1 MPGRQPHAMGAA
13 PGKVILFGEHAVVHG
28 KPAIAAALSHG
39 LGAVV
44 SRRSEGQARLHIPR
58 WGRTGLLV
66 EAGREEEVKSDAI
79 ARAFL
84 KALDLLQIPPSSSID
99 VTMDGELPLGVGL
112 GSSAAFSVSLL
123 RALAQFKKMTF
134 CDVELGRLAFEL
146 ESIFHGNPS
155 GIDHSVIIH
164 NECVRFMAKTP
175 LEFRSIKLAVTLP
188 LVVAWTP
195 RHGTTKDAV
204 RHVADLQRRSPAV
217 TSGTFDLIES
227 IVEQAVACL
236 TQGDLSQ
243 LGDLMNFNHGALSAL
258 GVVSAENEKMVSIA
272 RDAGALGAK
281 VTGAGFGGAMI
292 ALAPGRG
299 ENVQSALRA
308 QRFPAL
314 LNHINNH

>member
-1 MPGRQPHAMGAA
+1 MGAA

-39 LGAVV
+39 LGAIV
-44 SRRSEGQARLHIPR
+44 SSRSEGQARLHIPR

-66 EAGREEEVKSDAI
+66 DAGREEEMKSDAI

-84 KALDLLQIPPSSSID
+84 KALDLLEIPPSSSID

-123 RALAQFKKMTF
+123 RALAHFKKMTVS
-134 CDVELGRLAFEL
+134 DSELGTLAFEL

-164 NECVRFMAKTP
+164 NECVRFVAKCP

-204 RHVADLQRRSPAV
+204 RHVAGLQRRRPDLTARI
-217 TSGTFDLIES
+217 FDLIES
-227 IVEQAVACL
+227 IVEQSVDCL
-236 TQGDLSQ
+236 AQGHLSQ

-258 GVVSAENEKMVSIA
+258 GVVSAENEEMVSIA

-299 ENVQSALRA
+299 EEVQSALREKG
-308 QRFPAL
+308 FPAL

>member
-1 MPGRQPHAMGAA
+1 M
-13 PGKVILFGEHAVVHG
+13 
-28 KPAIAAALSHG
+28 
-39 LGAVV
+39 
-44 SRRSEGQARLHIPR
+44 SRRTEGVARLHIPR

-66 EAGREEEVKSDAI
+66 DAAREGEVKSDAI
-79 ARAFL
+79 ARAFF
-84 KALDLLQIPPSSSID
+84 KALDLLQISPSSSID

-123 RALAQFKKMTF
+123 RALVHFKKMTV
-134 CDVELGRLAFEL
+134 CDSELGNLAFEL

-164 NECVRFMAKTP
+164 NECVRFVAKRP
-175 LEFRSIKLAVTLP
+175 LEFSSIKLAVTLP

-195 RHGTTKDAV
+195 RQGTTQDAV
-204 RHVADLQRRSPAV
+204 RHVADLRRRSPVV
-217 TSGTFDLIES
+217 TEGTFDLIEE
-227 IVEQAVACL
+227 IVLQAVDCL
-236 TQGDLSQ
+236 ALGHLSQ

-258 GVVSAENEKMVSIA
+258 GVVSAENEQMVSIA

-292 ALAPGRG
+292 ALAPGRAEDVQTALK
-299 ENVQSALRA
+299 ENG
-308 QRFPAL
+308 FPAL

>member
-1 MPGRQPHAMGAA
+1 MQTLQTHAMGAA

-28 KPAIAAALSHG
+28 RPAIAAALSHG

-44 SRRSEGQARLHIPR
+44 SRRTEGKARLHIPR
-58 WGRTGLLV
+58 WGRSGLLV
-66 EAGREEEVKSDAI
+66 DAGREEGTKSDAI

-84 KALDLLQIPPSSSID
+84 KALDLLQVSADSSID

-112 GSSAAFSVSLL
+112 GSSAAFSVALL
-123 RALAQFKKMTF
+123 RVLADFKKKVL
-134 CDVELGRLAFEL
+134 CDAELGKLAFEL

-155 GIDHSVIIH
+155 GLDHSVIIH
-164 NECVRFMAKTP
+164 NECVRFVAKKP

-195 RHGTTKDAV
+195 RQGTTKDAV
-204 RHVADLQRRSPAV
+204 GHVADLQRRSPAV
-217 TSGTFDLIES
+217 TGQMFDFIET
-227 IVEQAVACL
+227 IVERAVDCL
-236 TQGDLSQ
+236 EQGHLSQ

-299 ENVQSALRA
+299 EHVQSVLRKNG
-308 QRFPAL
+308 FSVL